1 MKFAALRKKKK
12 KKAVKALL
20 KEHLYEMK
28 RLGIEIFAKKKKGF
42 FKQKQTNKTKEK
54 AILVYPIQTC
64 SKVPQYIPLGSLVVS
79 LFSWHCCHSEFN
91 LVV

>member
-28 RLGIEIFAKKKKGF
+28 RLGIEIFAKRKKAFLNKN
-42 FKQKQTNKTKEK
+42 KQTK
-54 AILVYPIQTC
+54 Q
-64 SKVPQYIPLGSLVVS
+64 SKRLS
-79 LFSWHCCHSEFN
+79 
-91 LVV
+91 